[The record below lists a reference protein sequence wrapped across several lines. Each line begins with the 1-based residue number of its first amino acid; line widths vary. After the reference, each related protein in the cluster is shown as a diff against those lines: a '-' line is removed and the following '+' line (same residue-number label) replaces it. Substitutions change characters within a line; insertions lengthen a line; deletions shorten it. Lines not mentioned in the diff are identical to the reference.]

1 MKEQFVPYELAV
13 KLKELGFDEECLAHY
28 IKNNQY
34 QIDKDKILLHV
45 GRLDYDDI
53 YKEYVLENIPLWQQ
67 AFDWFREKYDL
78 FVKIDF
84 FQSDEFPEI
93 DFDYC
98 IIDLKNPFKEDG
110 VTDNPVIDYSINETY
125 YFKYEEVRLA
135 SLEKLI
141 ELSERINNQ

>member
-1 MKEQFVPYELAV
+1 MKEQFIPYELTL
-13 KLKELGFDEECLAHY
+13 KLKELGFDEECLAYSYKHTIDPNSDLKLY
-28 IKNNQY
+28 LAKTPVKNSQLVDVKA
-34 QIDKDKILLHV
+34 IA
-45 GRLDYDDI
+45 
-53 YKEYVLENIPLWQQ
+53 IPLWQQ
-67 AFDWFREKYDL
+67 AFDWFREKHGL

-84 FQSDEFPEI
+84 FQSDEFPGI